1 MEVVEVDD
9 MEEDEDFI
17 RKNKEQGIEEEK
29 RVPRAIATDGRQLKI
44 RGLGSR
50 NSEKSLHS
58 SARTLEIKDQ
68 RKC

>member
-1 MEVVEVDD
+1 MFDRGK
-9 MEEDEDFI
+9 
-17 RKNKEQGIEEEK
+17 RKNRGIEEEK

-58 SARTLEIKDQ
+58 GSRTLEIIDQ
-68 RKC
+68 GKYRKFD